1 MPRENS
7 AGVLIFRK
15 EPFDTAQGKK
25 YKIFYLLLHY
35 PAINR
40 KGGHWEFPK
49 GHIEAGENEE
59 DAAKRETEEE
69 TGIKDLTII
78 TGFKEYIKY
87 VFRARAEK
95 QPTFAKTTLAGKEK
109 QKWIFKL
116 VVFFV
121 AETQTKEIKLSPEHI
136 GFDWL
141 EFDEAYKKVT
151 YKNSRELLKKV
162 NEFVTKTQ

>member
-15 EPFDTAQGKK
+15 ENGKT
-25 YKIFYLLLHY
+25 FYLLLHY

-59 DAAKRETEEE
+59 AAAKRETEEE
-69 TGIKDLTII
+69 TGIKDLKII
-78 TGFKEYIKY
+78 PGFKEYIKY
-87 VFRARAEK
+87 IFK
-95 QPTFAKTTLAGKEK
+95 AKSDPKIKNKKPA
-109 QKWIFKL
+109 WIFKL
-116 VVFFV
+116 VVFFI
-121 AETQTKEIKLSPEHI
+121 AETKTKEIKLSPEHI

-141 EFDEAYKKVT
+141 EFEEAYKKIT
-151 YKNSRELLKKV
+151 YKNSKELLKRA
-162 NEFVTKTQ
+162 NNFIGS